1 MRDLG
6 LITNNMKIIALIA
19 LMILSHLAIGQSKST
34 QKLHEKYDG
43 AFTMFFYKSTIK
55 MLESDKT
62 KEFMEIVKGIE
73 KAKLIKVDKFE
84 RDFDEKDIV
93 EYKDGIKDEDFEEV
107 MSIRQKN
114 GKFNI
119 YLKEKNG
126 VTKGIILT
134 LDSEDQF
141 SILDIVG
148 EIALDK
154 ISTLTDKIDFN

>member
-1 MRDLG
+1 MDLG

-43 AFTMFFYKSTIK
+43 SFTMFFYKSTIK

-73 KAKLIKVDKFE
+73 KAKLIKVDKYE
-84 RDFDEKDIV
+84 RDFDEKDII

-126 VTKGIILT
+126 VTKGIIVT

>member
-1 MRDLG
+1 M
-6 LITNNMKIIALIA
+6 T
-19 LMILSHLAIGQSKST
+19 LSHLAIGQSKST
-34 QKLHEKYDG
+34 QKLHEKYDD

-73 KAKLIKVDKFE
+73 KAKILKVDKYE
-84 RDFDEKDIV
+84 KDFDENDIV

-114 GKFNI
+114 GKFNV

-126 VTKGIILT
+126 VTKGIIVT

-141 SILDIVG
+141 AILDIVG

>member
-1 MRDLG
+1 MRYFG
-6 LITNNMKIIALIA
+6 LITNNMKIISLIA
-19 LMILSHLAIGQSKST
+19 LITLSHLAIGQSKST
-34 QKLHEKYDG
+34 QKLHEKYDD

-73 KAKLIKVDKFE
+73 KAKILKVDKYE
-84 RDFDEKDIV
+84 KDFDENDIV

-114 GKFNI
+114 GKFNV

-126 VTKGIILT
+126 VTKGIIVT

-141 SILDIVG
+141 AILDIVG

-154 ISTLTDKIDFN
+154 ISTLTDKMDFN

>member
-1 MRDLG
+1 VRYLS
-6 LITNNMKIIALIA
+6 LLTNNMKIIALIA
-19 LMILSHLAIGQSKST
+19 LINLSHLAIGQNKST
-34 QKLHEKYDG
+34 QKLHEKYDD

-73 KAKLIKVDKFE
+73 KAKILKMDKYE
-84 RDFDEKDIV
+84 KDFDENDIV

-114 GKFNI
+114 GKFNV

-126 VTKGIILT
+126 VTKGIIVT

-141 SILDIVG
+141 AILDIVG

-154 ISTLTDKIDFN
+154 ISTLTDKMDFN

>member
-1 MRDLG
+1 MQ
-6 LITNNMKIIALIA
+6 TIALIA
-19 LMILSHLAIGQSKST
+19 LMTLSYLAIGQSKST
-34 QKLHEKYDG
+34 QKLHEKYDD

-73 KAKLIKVDKFE
+73 KAKILKVDKYE
-84 RDFDEKDIV
+84 KDFDENDIV
-93 EYKDGIKDEDFEEV
+93 KYKDGIKDEDFEEV

-114 GKFNI
+114 GKFNV

-126 VTKGIILT
+126 VTKGIIVT

-141 SILDIVG
+141 AILDIVG

-154 ISTLTDKIDFN
+154 ISTLTDKMDFN

>member
-1 MRDLG
+1 
-6 LITNNMKIIALIA
+6 MKIIALIA
-19 LMILSHLAIGQSKST
+19 LMNLSQFAIGQSKST

-73 KAKLIKVDKFE
+73 KAKILKVDKYE
-84 RDFDEKDIV
+84 KDFDENDIL

-114 GKFNI
+114 GKFNV

-126 VTKGIILT
+126 VTKGIIVT

-141 SILDIVG
+141 AILDIVG
-148 EIALDK
+148 KIALDK
-154 ISTLTDKIDFN
+154 ISTLTDKMDFN

>member
-1 MRDLG
+1 
-6 LITNNMKIIALIA
+6 
-19 LMILSHLAIGQSKST
+19 
-34 QKLHEKYDG
+34 
-43 AFTMFFYKSTIK
+43 
-55 MLESDKT
+55 
-62 KEFMEIVKGIE
+62 MEIIKGIE
-73 KAKLIKVDKFE
+73 KAKLIKVDKYE
-84 RDFDEKDIV
+84 RDFDEKDII

-126 VTKGIILT
+126 VTKGIIVT

-154 ISTLTDKIDFN
+154 IGTLTDKIDFN

>member
-1 MRDLG
+1 M
-6 LITNNMKIIALIA
+6 T
-19 LMILSHLAIGQSKST
+19 LSHLAIGQSKST
-34 QKLHEKYDG
+34 QKLHEKYDD

-62 KEFMEIVKGIE
+62 KEFMEMVKGIE
-73 KAKLIKVDKFE
+73 KAKILKVDKYE
-84 RDFDEKDIV
+84 REFDEKDIV

-107 MSIRQKN
+107 MSIRQKD
-114 GKFNI
+114 GKFNV

-126 VTKGIILT
+126 VTKGIIVT

-154 ISTLTDKIDFN
+154 ISTLTDKMDFN